1 MHMYKLLTFKV
12 NSYVSPEENK
22 FLKFFESSELEPG
35 TDIRYALDKCS
46 CLVKSST
53 WHSVS

>member
-12 NSYVSPEENK
+12 SYVSPEENK

-53 WHSVS
+53 WHNVS